1 MFGKDSVMRSSYKI
15 VLQFRNEWIV
25 ILIDYRILEYTN
37 NSNAKYLNGRQS
49 YKYLSVLSKV
59 KCHDSYS

>member
-37 NSNAKYLNGRQS
+37 S

-59 KCHDSYS
+59 KCHYSYS